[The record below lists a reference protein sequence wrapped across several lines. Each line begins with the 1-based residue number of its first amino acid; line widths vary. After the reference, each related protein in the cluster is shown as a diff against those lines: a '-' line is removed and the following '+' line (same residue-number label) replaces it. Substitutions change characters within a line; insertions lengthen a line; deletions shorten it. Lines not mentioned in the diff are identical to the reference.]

1 MSSAAVLPGQTIQ
14 ALSPPP
20 TPHEVWK
27 RLARL
32 IAAPGRTQMRLYNA
46 DTEKFSD
53 TGRLTESLPWRSAA
67 VYLYTK
73 GRTQVLVL
81 DFDAKHHSTE
91 QVKADLDTAA
101 AWISSC
107 GGVFITDSSTNGGR
121 HLIAPLAIGT
131 TASCDEMKALVR
143 LLASRLPTL
152 DITPMAGA
160 AKGCISV
167 PGSPDKNGGYRQLD
181 GSLEDAVEAFATRSA
196 PDLLPRLQMLLGAFK
211 PSPQPAPEAA
221 TVRTTASIADFLEGT
236 GDDVRLAPAYCRTDE
251 LPADV
256 ADFAAYGV
264 LNPKRLTWETNHQ
277 ARMSV
282 IVNAFARGYSIA
294 DLRERIEP
302 GGCWHNGLGNA
313 YDRYKH
319 RAESALERDFTK
331 AQHWYITN
339 VLNSS
344 PPRHKDKKYSPGGN
358 TRGWRGPKNLRDW
371 LANATAWADAEFA
384 GKRLRWTVRAVLQAL
399 AFYALVAGE
408 QRSGTWLVGVGGRTL
423 SIGSGLLSEDSVWR
437 VLADLR
443 ERPGSPIVLV
453 RQALGTE
460 ADVYALTS
468 QNRVVTDP
476 VRAQR
481 ARVEAVHEAW
491 SVIGHHLRNVY
502 ELVAYHGLTKKTD
515 LYAAAAIPRAT
526 GDTMVTALEIAGL
539 LTKSGWGAVAAG
551 HVSLDD
557 IARQHHL
564 DQLREDRLDRHKA
577 ERAAWRKWL
586 DDREQQRT
594 TQPALSDPES
604 GCAPAS
610 VGTNHT
616 EEHAAWRDAM
626 MSTGPPP
633 RDDVDDEH
641 DAIELLSDVLG
652 ARILATP
659 LSK

>member
-1 MSSAAVLPGQTIQ
+1 MTAPAAPTSHVPPVSPGM
-14 ALSPPP
+14 
-20 TPHEVWK
+20 VWK
-27 RLARL
+27 KLARL
-32 IAAPGRTQMRLYNA
+32 IAAPGRTQMRLYDA
-46 DTEKFSD
+46 GTGKFSD

-73 GRTQVLVL
+73 GRTQVLAL
-81 DFDAKHHSTE
+81 DFDAKHHSAE

-131 TASCDEMKALVR
+131 TASCDEMTSLVR

-181 GSLEDAVEAFATRSA
+181 GSLADAVEAFTSRSA

-211 PSPQPAPEAA
+211 PSPQLAPEAA
-221 TVRTTASIADFLEGT
+221 TVRTTAPIADFLEGT

-282 IVNAFARGYSIA
+282 VVNAFARGYSIA
-294 DLRERIEP
+294 DLRDTIEP

-313 YDRYKH
+313 YDRYNH

-344 PPRHKDKKYSPGGN
+344 PPRHKEKKYSPGGKAQ
-358 TRGWRGPKNLRDW
+358 GWRGPKNLRDW

-468 QNRVVTDP
+468 QNRVNTDP
-476 VRAQR
+476 ARAQR
-481 ARVEAVHEAW
+481 VRVEAVHEAW
-491 SVIGHHLRNVY
+491 SVIGHHLRCVY
-502 ELVAYHGLTKKTD
+502 ELVAYHGLTKKAD

-586 DDREQQRT
+586 DDREQQRNP
-594 TQPALSDPES
+594 QASPE
-604 GCAPAS
+604 GFAPAS
-610 VGTNHT
+610 VGDDHA
-616 EEHAAWRDAM
+616 EEHAAWRESM
-626 MSTGPPP
+626 ITTGPVE
-633 RDDVDDEH
+633 VD
-641 DAIELLSDVLG
+641 IELEALDLITDILG
-652 ARILATP
+652 GRILSP
-659 LSK
+659 

>member
-1 MSSAAVLPGQTIQ
+1 MTAPPAAPPVSPG
-14 ALSPPP
+14 L
-20 TPHEVWK
+20 VWK
-27 RLARL
+27 KLARL

-81 DFDAKHHSTE
+81 DFDVKHHSVE
-91 QVKADLDTAA
+91 QVRTDLDTAA

-131 TASCDEMKALVR
+131 SASCDEITALVR

-152 DITPMAGA
+152 DITPNTGA
-160 AKGCISV
+160 KQGCISV

-181 GSLEDAVEAFATRSA
+181 GSLADALEAFTTRSA

-211 PSPQPAPEAA
+211 PPSPQPAAA
-221 TVRTTASIADFLEGT
+221 PARTPAPIADFLEGT
-236 GDDVRLAPAYCRTDE
+236 GDDVRLAPPYCRTDE
-251 LPADV
+251 LPDDV
-256 ADFAAYGV
+256 ADFAAYGI
-264 LNPKRLTWETNHQ
+264 LNPKRLTWETKHQ

-294 DLRERIEP
+294 DLRNTIEP
-302 GGCWHNGLGNA
+302 GGRWHNGLGNA
-313 YDRYKH
+313 YDRYAH
-319 RAESALERDFTK
+319 RADMALNRDFTK

-344 PPRHKDKKYSPGGN
+344 PPRHKEKKYSPGGK
-358 TRGWRGPKNLRDW
+358 TQGWRGPKNLRDW

-384 GKRLRWTVRAVLQAL
+384 GKRVRWTVRAVLQAL

-453 RQALGTE
+453 RQAVGTE

-468 QNRVVTDP
+468 QNRVTTDP
-476 VRAQR
+476 ARAQR
-481 ARVEAVHEAW
+481 VRVEAVHEAW
-491 SVIGHHLRNVY
+491 SVIGHHLRHIY
-502 ELVAYHGLTKKTD
+502 ELVAYHGLTQKSD
-515 LYAAAAIPRAT
+515 LYAAATVPRAT

-539 LTKSGWGAVAAG
+539 LTKSGRGSVAPG
-551 HVSLDD
+551 PVSLDD
-557 IARQHHL
+557 VAQQHHL
-564 DQLREDRLDRHKA
+564 DQRREERLERHKD

-586 DDREQQRT
+586 DDREQQRNAL
-594 TQPALSDPES
+594 PAGVPA
-604 GCAPAS
+604 GGFAPAS
-610 VGTNHT
+610 VGDDHA
-616 EEHAAWRDAM
+616 EEYAAWRESMITA
-626 MSTGPPP
+626 GP
-633 RDDVDDEH
+633 DDVD
-641 DAIELLSDVLG
+641 IELEALDLVTDVLG
-652 ARILATP
+652 GRIRSP
-659 LSK
+659 

>member
-1 MSSAAVLPGQTIQ
+1 MTAPPAAPPVSPG
-14 ALSPPP
+14 L
-20 TPHEVWK
+20 VWK
-27 RLARL
+27 KLARL

-46 DTEKFSD
+46 ETEKFSD

-73 GRTQVLVL
+73 ERTQVLVL
-81 DFDAKHHSTE
+81 DFDVKHHGVE
-91 QVKADLDTAA
+91 QVHADLDTAA

-107 GGVFITDSSTNGGR
+107 GGAFITDSSTNGGR

-131 TASCDEMKALVR
+131 SASCDEMKALVR
-143 LLASRLPTL
+143 LLSTRLPTL

-181 GSLEDAVEAFATRSA
+181 GSLEDALATFTTRSA
-196 PDLLPRLQMLLGAFK
+196 PDLLPRLQMLLGALK
-211 PSPQPAPEAA
+211 APQPAPEA
-221 TVRTTASIADFLEGT
+221 TTAAPAPIGHFLEGS
-236 GDDVRLAPAYCRTDE
+236 GDDTRLAADYRRSGE

-256 ADFAAYGV
+256 ADFATHGI
-264 LNPKRLTWETNHQ
+264 LNPKRLTWETKHQ

-294 DLRERIEP
+294 DLRANIAP
-302 GGCWHNGLGNA
+302 GGCWHNGLGHA
-313 YDRYKH
+313 YNRYQH
-319 RAESALERDFTK
+319 RADLALGKDFTK

-344 PPRHKDKKYSPGGN
+344 LPRHKDKKYTPGGKAQ
-358 TRGWRGPKNLRDW
+358 GWRGPKNLREW

-453 RQALGTE
+453 RQAVGTE

-468 QNRVVTDP
+468 QNRVNTDP
-476 VRAQR
+476 ARAQR
-481 ARVEAVHEAW
+481 VRVEAVHEAW
-491 SVIGHHLRNVY
+491 SVIGHHLRRLY
-502 ELVAYHGLTKKTD
+502 ELVAYHGLTQKAD
-515 LYAAAAIPRAT
+515 LYAAAGVPRAT

-539 LTKSGWGAVAAG
+539 LTKAGWGAVAAG

-586 DDREQQRT
+586 DDREQQRNP
-594 TQPALSDPES
+594 QPAAAPR
-604 GCAPAS
+604 GGFAPAS
-610 VGTNHT
+610 VGDDHA
-616 EEHAAWRDAM
+616 EEYAAWRESM
-626 MSTGPPP
+626 ITTGP
-633 RDDVDDEH
+633 DDVD
-641 DAIELLSDVLG
+641 IELEALDLITDVLG
-652 ARILATP
+652 GRILSP
-659 LSK
+659 